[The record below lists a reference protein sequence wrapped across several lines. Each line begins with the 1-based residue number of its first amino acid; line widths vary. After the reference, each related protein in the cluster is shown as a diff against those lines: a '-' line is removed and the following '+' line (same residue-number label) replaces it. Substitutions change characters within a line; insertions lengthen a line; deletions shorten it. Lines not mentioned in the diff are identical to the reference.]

1 MKPVYC
7 NTASVTHN
15 RKTNEVAISF
25 SNIYTEHRLSVD
37 NNGITDVSAKVA
49 EEEAHVIMSAESFLT
64 LRRMLDSVYEA
75 MTGGSK

>member
-37 NNGITDVSAKVA
+37 GNGITDVSAKVS
-49 EEEAHVIMSAESFLT
+49 EEEAHVIMSAESFLA
-64 LRRMLDSVYEA
+64 LKKLLDSVQDN
-75 MTGGSK
+75 MTPHE